1 MAKIIGIDLGTTYSA
16 VSVWDD
22 KKKEAVILENLRGN
36 RTTPSVVSFN
46 KAGELIVG
54 EDAKQNLWAAPED
67 TVSQIKR
74 EMGTDFHVTMRGKE
88 YNPQTISA
96 FILRYL
102 KQCAEAKLGEPVYDA
117 VITCPAYF
125 KEVQRTATRDAG
137 IMAGLNVH
145 QLINEPTSAAIAFGL
160 EKRAEGEKKIYA
172 VYDLGGG
179 TFDVSIIEIGDEI
192 TVLGTGGDPRLGGL
206 DMDEAVMKWALRQ
219 IKQQNN
225 GLDLSADESVRRRL
239 KVEAEQIKKTLVVS
253 ETASL
258 NVPFLTMIDGKPLNI
273 DLSISR
279 AQFEMLI
286 MPLLQR
292 SIDCWEQAVIA
303 AKEANQVDWEDIDGV
318 LVVGGPT
325 RLHKIRE
332 MLRDTL
338 KKHNPGKEP
347 EIRTDI
353 NPDEVVAMGA
363 AIVAG
368 TLVPFGVPPSAP
380 EAVKDDAR
388 ETHREEAKAA
398 GTVAPEVVFYDVTGH
413 SLGIAIKGTTFHRL
427 IDKDTPIPVQKAEQ
441 GFSNAADYA
450 TQLLVEVY
458 QGENDYVAANTK
470 IGEVNIEGIEPLPAG
485 QHSFQIEFRL
495 DLSGTLSTICTDL
508 RTKKQYTGSFV
519 FKDFTRISQE
529 EIQKKQKEL
538 EALMPDKFKGNGQPP
553 ATATAPTGAPAGA
566 PPQAVPAEAPA
577 AVPQLPPDKI
587 PAEWRVYWMESLEQ
601 LGKLEPNKRAVLLR
615 AMNTFARAVMGGNPA
630 QIEDSA
636 YLLQDALLE
645 VKA

>member
-67 TVSQIKR
+67 TASQIKR

-117 VITCPAYF
+117 VITVPAYF
-125 KEVQRTATRDAG
+125 KEVQRSATRDAG

-160 EKRAEGEKKIYA
+160 EKRAAGEKKIYA

-206 DMDEAVMKWALRQ
+206 DMDEAVMKWSLRQ
-219 IKQQNN
+219 IRQQY
-225 GLDLSADESVRRRL
+225 GPDLSADESVRRRL

-258 NVPFLTMIDGKPLNI
+258 NVPFLTIVDGKPLNI

-303 AKEANQVDWEDIDGV
+303 AKEANQIDWEDLDGV

-338 KKHNPGKEP
+338 KKHNPDKEP

-368 TLVPFGVPPSAP
+368 TLVPFGVPPSADESKKEQAQ
-380 EAVKDDAR
+380 EAHKV
-388 ETHREEAKAA
+388 EAEAA
-398 GTVAPEVVFYDVTGH
+398 GTVAPEVVFFDVTGH
-413 SLGIAIKGTTFHRL
+413 SLGIAIEGVKFHRL
-427 IDKDTPIPVQKAEQ
+427 INKDTPIPVKAAQQ
-441 GFSNAADYA
+441 GFSNAADYSN
-450 TQLLVEVY
+450 QLLVEVY
-458 QGENDYVAANTK
+458 QGENEYVAANTK
-470 IGEVNIEGIEPLPAG
+470 VGEVKIEGIEPLPAG
-485 QHSFQIEFRL
+485 QHIFQIEFIL
-495 DLSGTLSTICTDL
+495 DLSGTLATICTDL

-519 FKDFTRISQE
+519 FKDFTRVSQE
-529 EIQKKQKEL
+529 DIQKKQKEL
-538 EALMPDKFKGNGQPP
+538 EALMPDKVKGNGQP
-553 ATATAPTGAPAGA
+553 TAAAPVGAAGPVPVQ
-566 PPQAVPAEAPA
+566 PPVGEPPA
-577 AVPQLPPDKI
+577 AIPQLPADKV
-587 PAEWRVYWMESLEQ
+587 PAEWRVYWVESMEQ
-601 LGKLEPNKRAVLLR
+601 VAKLEPAKRAVLLR
-615 AMNTFARAVMGGNPA
+615 AMNTFAKAVMGGNPA

-636 YLLQDALLE
+636 YLLQDALLD

>member
-1 MAKIIGIDLGTTYSA
+1 MAKIIGIDLGTTYCA
-16 VSVWDD
+16 ISVWDD
-22 KKKEAVILENLRGN
+22 KKKEPIILENLRGN

-125 KEVQRTATRDAG
+125 KEVQRSATRDAG

-160 EKRAEGEKKIYA
+160 EKRAAGEKKIYA

-225 GLDLSADESVRRRL
+225 GLDLSGDESVRRRL
-239 KVEAEQIKKTLVVS
+239 KVEAEQVKKSLVVA
-253 ETASL
+253 ETAAL
-258 NVPFLTMIDGKPLNI
+258 NVPFLTIIDGKPLNV

-292 SIDCWEQAVIA
+292 SIDCWEQAVAA
-303 AKEANQVDWEDIDGV
+303 AKEANQIDWEDIDGV

-338 KKHNPGKEP
+338 KKHNPDKEP
-347 EIRTDI
+347 EIRTDL

-368 TLVPFGVPPSAP
+368 TLVPFGVPPSAD
-380 EAVKDDAR
+380 ESKKEQAQ
-388 ETHREEAKAA
+388 ETHKAEAAAA

-413 SLGIAIKGTTFHRL
+413 SLGIAIEGVRFHRL
-427 IDKDTPIPVQKAEQ
+427 IAKDTPIPVNKVEQ
-441 GFSNAADYA
+441 GFSNAADYS

-458 QGENDYVAANTK
+458 QGENEYVAANTK
-470 IGEVNIEGIEPLPAG
+470 IGEVKIEGIEPLPKG
-485 QHSFQIEFRL
+485 QHIFQIEFNL
-495 DLSGTLSTICTDL
+495 DVSGTLSTICTDL

-519 FKDFTRISQE
+519 FKDFTRVSEE
-529 EIQKKQKEL
+529 EIKKKQREL
-538 EALMPDKFKGNGQPP
+538 EELMPDKFKGNGKP
-553 ATATAPTGAPAGA
+553 APGAPAGA
-566 PPQAVPAEAPA
+566 PAAPAAAAEAGQPVE
-577 AVPQLPPDKI
+577 AVPQLPVDKI
-587 PAEWRVYWMESLEQ
+587 PAEWRVYWMESLDM
-601 LGKLEPNKRAVLLR
+601 LPKLDAARRGVLLR
-615 AMNTFARAVMGGNPA
+615 AMNGFARAVVGGNPA

-636 YLLQDALLE
+636 YLLQDALLD
-645 VKA
+645 VQA